1 MMTGSICYLNSTVQ
15 ALLGLPMPVTDA
27 TNVKHAV
34 QKKNTS
40 MENTKLVLP
49 FASLCQAQSQGD
61 VARTNVKAVEVK
73 TDMEQLDNQFAGHK
87 MQDANEFLC
96 RFMDELRENIG
107 NMYGENGDNKELE
120 VIDDAGT
127 RHRTV

>member
-1 MMTGSICYLNSTVQ
+1 MEPHKIGLQNRGNTCYLNSTVQ
-15 ALLGLPMPVTDA
+15 VLLGLPMVVTDA
-27 TNVKHAV
+27 TNLKHAV
-34 QKKNTS
+34 HKMNIS

-61 VARTNVKAVEVK
+61 VARSNSKAMEVK

-107 NMYGENGDNKELE
+107 KMFGENGDNKELQ
-120 VIDDAGT
+120 
-127 RHRTV
+127 